1 MGCIVKV
8 INNGY
13 EHPLALKGLIKYIL
27 TDKDTKGHTRYY
39 DGCYLNPEN
48 AEHEMMN
55 VKQYF
60 RKTQGRQARHFIVS
74 FDDYVCMGSQAD
86 HLARQICE
94 YYYNTFQIMYSVH
107 EDTDNYH
114 IHFVMN
120 TVSWVDGHMFS
131 EGPAELQQFKNYV
144 NNLCNTFVKEQRR
157 NEIIYG

>member
-1 MGCIVKV
+1 M
-8 INNGY
+8 
-13 EHPLALKGLIKYIL
+13 
-27 TDKDTKGHTRYY
+27 
-39 DGCYLNPEN
+39 
-48 AEHEMMN
+48 
-55 VKQYF
+55 
-60 RKTQGRQARHFIVS
+60 S
-74 FDDYVCMGSQAD
+74 FDDYVCMGRQAD
-86 HLARQICE
+86 YLARQICE

-144 NNLCNTFVKEQRR
+144 SNLYNTFVKEQRR